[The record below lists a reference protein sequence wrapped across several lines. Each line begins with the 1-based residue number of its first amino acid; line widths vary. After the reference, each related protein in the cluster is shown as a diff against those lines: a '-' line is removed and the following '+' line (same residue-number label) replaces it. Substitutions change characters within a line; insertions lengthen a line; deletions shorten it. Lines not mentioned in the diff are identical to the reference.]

1 MMRHQQQTR
10 SWNCDKVPPV
20 FPTWPP
26 PSSDADQKRS
36 QWLRQLNQRTAWHQ
50 LCPPTITKSTPI
62 QRSETARASKSR
74 FCTNAGVEAPAAEL
88 TRPGQVHPGQHPER
102 QMTSNI
108 TTTRPNKPNA
118 LGRLLQFLT
127 TAFARLRSPKQITT
141 VPETY
146 QPAPSQQDDAE
157 FCSHPRHGAF
167 PVRRKF
173 KAHGTSAAGHR
184 FLVFQCPVP
193 ACGEF
198 VAKTKDLFTGRER
211 ILFRGHHFQP
221 RQTGGTGAA
230 TAAANLTVRRQ
241 PRMPAALRGATL
253 ILPFTLALLLVG
265 TGCSRKSYF
274 VELKDQ
280 EAITLDSDV
289 FLDGKT
295 IGTVTEITRKGE
307 SPVRAAKFVV
317 TVPGIELRAGVER
330 EQPGG
335 MRLSSA
341 SCNPNARVLE
351 SGSTLPTRSP
361 ITNVAKSTVQSVRDF
376 FYRFRALHPTA
387 LIAVGLIAAAL
398 VILIALRLI
407 RKVLYCLLVLT
418 ALTWALCAANA
429 APVKRQEV
437 EAEIREVETLVTQAE
452 EHAAQARRLAK
463 AGLFL
468 PAQIAGVRAE
478 FACDR
483 TAYAETKNLGNV
495 DRLSTWTRAE
505 TKAVF
510 RSRYHDASQRRARV
524 EDAVADVAPTATKT
538 DERLIALY
546 LSQREPIKSR
556 IREGKL
562 NDDQLLK
569 DLSALARFPATLIQQ
584 KLLTIDNVSEVK
596 LDGTNIRL
604 PNGQILSLGTDSN
617 PATKPTDAPKP
628 STIVTQVVPVTAQA
642 DISMQLGLLRQQ
654 QSNIQAD
661 ISIIKTN
668 RPLATPP
675 GTRSVSVHRDNPT
688 LNKAGPP
695 LMSVRPTVTNNMA
708 EKVAMTNGPN
718 TAAQSSTRR
727 LAADIAVAVPTN
739 AESGTLLTKSSIAA
753 APPAHTN
760 NAPGKTATLEEP
772 SDTTRTNASVVQSG
786 AIDRGQSGGTTRLT
800 ETASSMRRVQA
811 LVAILIVGVMVVFLA
826 VFFGMRIRDDEPFVI
841 TLRVDGREREFDLE
855 AGRDAVFLGTE
866 VFCAE
871 QNSPHPCPRLT
882 IKRKGAIL
890 HPPRGG
896 PSAEGNIRVN
906 GTPVSNP
913 CVLQPGDVITLA
925 RANQPDQSI
934 KFLSYAEAVPG
945 VDEAEMQFAPTNP
958 TQ

>member
-1 MMRHQQQTR
+1 MKH
-10 SWNCDKVPPV
+10 V
-20 FPTWPP
+20 F
-26 PSSDADQKRS
+26 DNNHG
-36 QWLRQLNQRTAWHQ
+36 LRALNALR
-50 LCPPTITKSTPI
+50 
-62 QRSETARASKSR
+62 
-74 FCTNAGVEAPAAEL
+74 TNAGAETPTAEL
-88 TRPGQVHPGQHPER
+88 TRLGPVHPGHNPER
-102 QMTSNI
+102 HMTSNI
-108 TTTRPNKPNA
+108 TTTRPNKPNP

-127 TAFARLRSPKQITT
+127 TAFAWLRSPKQTT
-141 VPETY
+141 TKPETY

-157 FCSHPRHGAF
+157 FCCHPRHGAF

-173 KAHGTSAAGHR
+173 KALGTSAAGHR
-184 FLVFQCPVP
+184 FLVFQCPAP

-221 RQTGGTGAA
+221 RQNGGTGAA

-241 PRMPAALRGATL
+241 PRMATALRGATF
-253 ILPFTLALLLVG
+253 ILPFTLALLLVS

-280 EAITLDSDV
+280 EAIALDSDV

-307 SPVRAAKFVV
+307 SPVRAAKFGV

-341 SCNPNARVLE
+341 SCNLNAQVLE

-361 ITNVAKSTVQSVRDF
+361 ITNVAKTTVQSVREF
-376 FYRFRALHPTA
+376 LFREHAKHPA
-387 LIAVGLIAAAL
+387 AFVLIASIAALLAVL
-398 VILIALRLI
+398 TALRLF
-407 RKVLYCLLVLT
+407 RKVLFCLLILCT
-418 ALTWALCAANA
+418 LTWALCAANA
-429 APVKRQEV
+429 APLKRQQV
-437 EAEIREVETLVTQAE
+437 EAEIGEVENFVSQAE
-452 EHAAQARRLAK
+452 EHAARARRLAK

-483 TAYAETKNLGNV
+483 AAYAETMNLGNV
-495 DRLSTWTRAE
+495 DRLSTWTSAE
-505 TKAVF
+505 TKTVF

-556 IREGKL
+556 IREGRL

-569 DLSALARFPATLIQQ
+569 DLSALARFPATLTQQ

-604 PNGQILSLGTDSN
+604 PNGQILSLRTDSN
-617 PATKPTDAPKP
+617 PATKPSDAPKP

-642 DISMQLGLLRQQ
+642 DLSRLETSTRDLSMQLGLLRQQ

-675 GTRSVSVHRDNPT
+675 GTRSVSDHRDNST
-688 LNKAGPP
+688 LNKAGSALTSVQP
-695 LMSVRPTVTNNMA
+695 LTVTNNTA

-718 TAAQSSTRR
+718 TAAQSATRR
-727 LAADIAVAVPTN
+727 LAANIAVTVPTN
-739 AESGTLLTKSSIAA
+739 AESGTLPTKSSIAV

-760 NAPGKTATLEEP
+760 NAPGKTAALEKP
-772 SDTTRTNASVVQSG
+772 SDTTRTNASDLQSG

-811 LVAILIVGVMVVFLA
+811 LVAILIVGVMLVLLA
-826 VFFGMRIRDDEPFVI
+826 VFFGMRIPADEPVVI
-841 TLRVDGREREFDLE
+841 KLLVDGREREFDLE
-855 AGRDAVFLGTE
+855 AGRDAVFFDTE

-871 QNSPHPCPRLT
+871 KNSPHPCPRVL
-882 IKRKGAIL
+882 IKRKGAVL
-890 HPPRGG
+890 HPPKGG
-896 PSAEGNIRVN
+896 PSAEGDIQVN
-906 GTPVSNP
+906 GVPVSKP

-925 RANQPDQSI
+925 RANQRDQSI
-934 KFLSYAEAVPG
+934 KFLSYAEAVPD
-945 VDEAEMQFAPTNP
+945 VDEAGIQFAPTNSTP
-958 TQ
+958 